1 MTHLLPGGWYQ
12 VNAHYAGDGTYAG
25 SDSTPPVWI
34 TIKPEPTTLTF
45 SVLTKDAGGNFIPF
59 TGGPYGTPVYYQ
71 AHVTGQSGYGTPS
84 NWVNFWD
91 TNGASEGYNWLDAK
105 GNALTPPL
113 TQIQAGSHS
122 ITAGYY
128 GDLSFNLS
136 DDLTPINF
144 TITNI
149 ATNTVLVSQQTPQSF
164 LLAATVSASGVGSP
178 ATGTVTFS
186 SGGTTLGTASLI
198 NGSTSNSIT
207 QATAT
212 LDATH
217 LTPGQ
222 YNVTASYPGDPNY
235 TASSSALMPLNLV
248 ADFTIANRGFTTQT
262 VTAGRTASY
271 INDIGVNPFFGFS
284 GTVAVSCTVPAQ
296 ATTCSVTPNSY
307 SLASGAGWGT
317 LAVTTTPRSSAAL
330 RSPADRIPLRPRIFS
345 YSVMALLLCVTLV
358 PSSQSRKSRFRRRL
372 AFSILLFA
380 VLAAGIVACGGGS
393 TGGGGGPPPSTG
405 TLAGTY
411 TITVTATSGTLTHT
425 TTLTLIVQ

>member
-1 MTHLLPGGWYQ
+1 M
-12 VNAHYAGDGTYAG
+12 
-25 SDSTPPVWI
+25 
-34 TIKPEPTTLTF
+34 
-45 SVLTKDAGGNFIPF
+45 
-59 TGGPYGTPVYYQ
+59 
-71 AHVTGQSGYGTPS
+71 
-84 NWVNFWD
+84 
-91 TNGASEGYNWLDAK
+91 
-105 GNALTPPL
+105 
-113 TQIQAGSHS
+113 
-122 ITAGYY
+122 
-128 GDLSFNLS
+128 
-136 DDLTPINF
+136 
-144 TITNI
+144 
-149 ATNTVLVSQQTPQSF
+149 LVSQQTPQSF

-186 SGGTTLGTASLI
+186 SGDTTLGTASLI

-330 RSPADRIPLRPRIFS
+330 RSPADRIPLRPPGFS
-345 YSVMALLLCVTLV
+345 PIRSWRYCCASRWFPRRNRAKAGSGADSHFQYC
-358 PSSQSRKSRFRRRL
+358 SSRCLPRE
-372 AFSILLFA
+372 
-380 VLAAGIVACGGGS
+380 
-393 TGGGGGPPPSTG
+393 
-405 TLAGTY
+405 
-411 TITVTATSGTLTHT
+411 
-425 TTLTLIVQ
+425 